1 MFELKTEDTNR
12 LIKFL
17 LDSLNKKTE
26 DDEMHYKWCREADEK
41 IKQLENEKNELS
53 QKVESLENQL
63 KLNREAFE

>member
-26 DDEMHYKWCREADEK
+26 DDEMHYKWYREADEK